1 MDFNSIFPIFV
12 EQQTF
17 NTMGKGDKKSRR
29 GKINSGSYGKKR
41 PRKASRSIVASEEKT
56 KK

>member
-1 MDFNSIFPIFV
+1 LDFNGIFPIFV